1 MWFEK
6 CLYICA
12 GLLKGLY
19 LPCLYEGFC
28 LFVCL
33 GGGVFQRLC
42 NPANSL
48 LSFYRQDLKGKG
60 SPQSHRVIGRVG
72 QEPKPVTEET
82 RGLSVRLLGKRR

>member
-1 MWFEK
+1 M
-6 CLYICA
+6 
-12 GLLKGLY
+12 
-19 LPCLYEGFC
+19 
-28 LFVCL
+28 
-33 GGGVFQRLC
+33 FQRLC